1 MYSTYC
7 RQYCTRDEVIDGSS
21 DRLIDWLES
30 EPDRYEHYT
39 MHCFLSIAVV
49 LINVA
54 WLLARATVSPDRIS
68 VQGMENFSPDSSSG
82 RSTDLRYASKRIS
95 HIGSNDDVLAKIN
108 NLRRKGRTSVKNKQY
123 QSAIQ
128 CYSAILQI
136 VEGVSDEEYSCIRR
150 RSALTLAECEVKV
163 GNLRKAIA
171 RFSEVI
177 NEAPLSHD
185 RWSTSYSPNS
195 TGSIDHTDSEISR
208 AIAKALFR
216 RGLSMKQLNYHYYA
230 LLDLQESLKYN
241 PDSVQAYEEIAA
253 LEASDEVIALS
264 RSNESEAS
272 LIEKHIDMIEE
283 YQLSYPRTTL
293 SDHQLNLLVNHVSSN
308 DRRGYATAD
317 YAPSSTVTSSRAPL
331 TSSFPTNPFS
341 SLMGFD
347 TNPSRG
353 SADSGLL
360 ASDTGSG
367 LSMSSLIKLVPL
379 IGSMLGMEATTI
391 GTISEVLQAIV
402 VTHQR
407 FSKLVKY
414 MNDNRQAILL
424 IFTLVWVCISVVLP
438 SVGKKW
444 IDMKLLL
451 SKLH

>member
-1 MYSTYC
+1 M
-7 RQYCTRDEVIDGSS
+7 IDGSS

-54 WLLARATVSPDRIS
+54 WLLARATVCPDRIS
-68 VQGMENFSPDSSSG
+68 VQGKENFSPDSSG
-82 RSTDLRYASKRIS
+82 HSTDSRYASKRIS

-108 NLRRKGRTSVKNKQY
+108 NLRRKGRTSVRNKQY

-150 RSALTLAECEVKV
+150 RSALTLAECEVKE

-177 NEAPLSHD
+177 NEAPLSVD

-195 TGSIDHTDSEISR
+195 TRSIDHTDSEISR

-272 LIEKHIDMIEE
+272 LIDKHIDMIEE

-293 SDHQLNLLVNHVSSN
+293 SDHQLNLLVNHVSAN
-308 DRRGYATAD
+308 DRRGYAAAD
-317 YAPSSTVTSSRAPL
+317 YAPSSAVTSSRAP
-331 TSSFPTNPFS
+331 SFPTNPFS

-347 TNPSRG
+347 TTP

-360 ASDTGSG
+360 ASSSGSG
-367 LSMSSLIKLVPL
+367 LSMNSLIKLVPL
-379 IGSMLGMEATTI
+379 IGSMLGVEATTI

-414 MNDNRQAILL
+414 VNDNRQAILL

>member
-1 MYSTYC
+1 MY
-7 RQYCTRDEVIDGSS
+7 
-21 DRLIDWLES
+21 
-30 EPDRYEHYT
+30 
-39 MHCFLSIAVV
+39 CFLSIAV
-49 LINVA
+49 LLMNVA
-54 WLLARATVSPDRIS
+54 WSLARETVSPDHMS
-68 VQGMENFSPDSSSG
+68 VHGKENFSPDSSSP
-82 RSTDLRYASKRIS
+82 STEPMRYSSARIS
-95 HIGSNDDVLAKIN
+95 SHTGSNDDDVLVKIN
-108 NLRRKGRTSVKNKQY
+108 NLRRKGRTSVRNKQY

-177 NEAPLSHD
+177 NEAPLSVD
-185 RWSTSYSPNS
+185 RWSASSSSSYSSSSSNS

-208 AIAKALFR
+208 AIGKALFK
-216 RGLSMKQLNYHYYA
+216 RGLYMKQLKYHYYA

-272 LIEKHIDMIEE
+272 SLIDKHIDLIEE
-283 YQLSYPRTTL
+283 YQLSYPRITL
-293 SDHQLNLLVNHVSSN
+293 SDHQLNLLVNQVSSN

-317 YAPSSTVTSSRAPL
+317 YRSSATVTNSRTSLSSP
-331 TSSFPTNPFS
+331 FPTNPLS

-347 TNPSRG
+347 TTGTPFRG
-353 SADSGLL
+353 SADSGSN
-360 ASDTGSG
+360 AGSG
-367 LSMSSLIKLVPL
+367 LSMNSLIKLLPL
-379 IGSMLGMEATTI
+379 IGSMLGVEAATI
-391 GTISEVLQAIV
+391 GTITEVLQAMA

-407 FSKLVKY
+407 FNRLVKY
-414 MNDNRQAILL
+414 ANDNRQAIML
-424 IFTLVWVCISVVLP
+424 IFTLVWVCISVILP
-438 SVGKKW
+438 SVGNKW
-444 IDMKLLL
+444 IDVKLLL
-451 SKLH
+451 SKLHW

>member
-1 MYSTYC
+1 
-7 RQYCTRDEVIDGSS
+7 
-21 DRLIDWLES
+21 
-30 EPDRYEHYT
+30 
-39 MHCFLSIAVV
+39 
-49 LINVA
+49 
-54 WLLARATVSPDRIS
+54 
-68 VQGMENFSPDSSSG
+68 
-82 RSTDLRYASKRIS
+82 
-95 HIGSNDDVLAKIN
+95 
-108 NLRRKGRTSVKNKQY
+108 
-123 QSAIQ
+123 
-128 CYSAILQI
+128 
-136 VEGVSDEEYSCIRR
+136 
-150 RSALTLAECEVKV
+150 
-163 GNLRKAIA
+163 
-171 RFSEVI
+171 
-177 NEAPLSHD
+177 
-185 RWSTSYSPNS
+185 
-195 TGSIDHTDSEISR
+195 
-208 AIAKALFR
+208 
-216 RGLSMKQLNYHYYA
+216 MKQLNYHYYA

-272 LIEKHIDMIEE
+272 LIDKHIDMIEE

-293 SDHQLNLLVNHVSSN
+293 SDHQLNLLVNHVSTN
-308 DRRGYATAD
+308 DRRGYAAAD

-341 SLMGFD
+341 SLMGLD
-347 TNPSRG
+347 TNP

-360 ASDTGSG
+360 ASSNGSG
-367 LSMSSLIKLVPL
+367 LSMHSLIKFVPL
-379 IGSMLGMEATTI
+379 IGSMLGVEATTI

-414 MNDNRQAILL
+414 VNDNRQAILL

>member
-1 MYSTYC
+1 
-7 RQYCTRDEVIDGSS
+7 
-21 DRLIDWLES
+21 
-30 EPDRYEHYT
+30 
-39 MHCFLSIAVV
+39 
-49 LINVA
+49 
-54 WLLARATVSPDRIS
+54 
-68 VQGMENFSPDSSSG
+68 
-82 RSTDLRYASKRIS
+82 
-95 HIGSNDDVLAKIN
+95 
-108 NLRRKGRTSVKNKQY
+108 
-123 QSAIQ
+123 
-128 CYSAILQI
+128 
-136 VEGVSDEEYSCIRR
+136 
-150 RSALTLAECEVKV
+150 LAECEVKV

-177 NEAPLSHD
+177 NEAPLSVD
-185 RWSTSYSPNS
+185 RWSTSYSYSPNS

-272 LIEKHIDMIEE
+272 LIDKHIDMIEE

-293 SDHQLNLLVNHVSSN
+293 SDHQLNLLVNHVSTN
-308 DRRGYATAD
+308 DRRGYAAAD

-341 SLMGFD
+341 SLMGLD
-347 TNPSRG
+347 TNP

-360 ASDTGSG
+360 ASSNGSG
-367 LSMSSLIKLVPL
+367 LSMHSLIKFVPL
-379 IGSMLGMEATTI
+379 IGSMLGVEATTI

-414 MNDNRQAILL
+414 VNDNRQAILL

>member
-1 MYSTYC
+1 
-7 RQYCTRDEVIDGSS
+7 VIDGSS

-30 EPDRYEHYT
+30 EPHRYEHYT

-68 VQGMENFSPDSSSG
+68 VQGKENFSPDSSG
-82 RSTDLRYASKRIS
+82 RSTDSRYASKRIS

-108 NLRRKGRTSVKNKQY
+108 NLRRKGRTSVRNKQY

-136 VEGVSDEEYSCIRR
+136 VEGVSDEELSCIRR

-177 NEAPLSHD
+177 NEAPLSVD
-185 RWSTSYSPNS
+185 RWSTSYSYSPNS

-272 LIEKHIDMIEE
+272 LIDKHIDMIEE

-293 SDHQLNLLVNHVSSN
+293 SDHQLNLLVNHVSTN
-308 DRRGYATAD
+308 DRRGYAAAD

-341 SLMGFD
+341 SLMGLD
-347 TNPSRG
+347 TNP

-360 ASDTGSG
+360 PSSNGSG
-367 LSMSSLIKLVPL
+367 LSMHSLIKFVPL
-379 IGSMLGMEATTI
+379 IGSMLGVEATTI

-414 MNDNRQAILL
+414 VNDNRQAILL